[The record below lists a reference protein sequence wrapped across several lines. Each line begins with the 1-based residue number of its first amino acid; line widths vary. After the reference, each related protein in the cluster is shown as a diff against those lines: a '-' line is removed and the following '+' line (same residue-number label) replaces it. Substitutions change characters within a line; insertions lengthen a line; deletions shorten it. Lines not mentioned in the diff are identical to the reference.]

1 MLCHIKTHRNVKPY
15 KCNQCGE
22 RFETSKEKIEHLRIH
37 SGAYRCEMCHV
48 RFELYV
54 NLIEHRRV
62 VHGIIPKSEVEG
74 KCNTKVKSTEQYPCP
89 ICYAM
94 YQVIKLSDH
103 IRSHIDDNVDT
114 NTDSN
119 NDTTTETTNDFMSNV
134 KVKIEVEFDDDYN
147 ESAAISDNVLE
158 EDFVADNDQMN
169 GYDENVDYEDNGLVE
184 ETEEMFQ
191 NNEDGGED
199 HSS

>member
-15 KCNQCGE
+15 KCNQCGQ

-62 VHGIIPKSEVEG
+62 VHGIIPKSELEG
-74 KCNTKVKSTEQYPCP
+74 KFNTKVKSTDQYPCP
-89 ICYAM
+89 ICYSM
-94 YQVIKLSDH
+94 HQVVELGEH

-114 NTDSN
+114 NVEANTDGN
-119 NDTTTETTNDFMSNV
+119 NENEFMSNV
-134 KVKIEVEFDDDYN
+134 KVKIEVEYDDYN
-147 ESAAISDNVLE
+147 ENAGVSDNMPDDEYVAE
-158 EDFVADNDQMN
+158 GENEDVNS
-169 GYDENVDYEDNGLVE
+169 YDGNVDYEDNGLVE
-184 ETEEMFQ
+184 EPDEILQ
-191 NNEDGGED
+191 HNDDDED